1 MTVIKQLGDG
11 GQGSSFLVVSA
22 DVRYHKQLVYKIFKN
37 PVTAGDL
44 ELREIEYLQGVEH
57 PYMAKATS
65 LLIWSN
71 RTYGVVYDYLEG
83 VTLGEWCATHPDG
96 SVKALGL
103 RNIAIKLLSALQ
115 TLEAAGVVHRDVKP
129 ANIIIDPS
137 GNPHLIDFGMI
148 VRAKALTTYTRGT
161 PGYMSPQH
169 YDHLELPNW
178 RWDTY
183 SLALSI
189 LKCLIDVK
197 RDLRHEVYLNPV
209 ELEQLDEVSK
219 RLCSRMIKELEP
231 ESRDRHSSIGE
242 FIEAVRNVAEQQLVE
257 GEEVHLEWVTQLL
270 RHTLGGHG
278 VLAVD
283 SPFAR
288 KTKVSTRLEE
298 RLLPRI
304 LAGEFRV
311 VLLCGNP
318 GDGKTTFIKTN
329 LLDALASAGSTP
341 DYVDDERET
350 GWTVR
355 HKNRVFRAIYDGSES
370 VGSMTNDDRIREAL
384 RFAISEPGHTSVIA
398 INDGRLVSFMTRFSD
413 EFSFADDVIARLRG
427 AKPLQS
433 DIALV
438 DLKARAQVAPK
449 FEEGLAIRNLQEF
462 IDPSEWSECGKCVA
476 RLECPIRQNAV
487 TLGDPVVQQAISQLL
502 EISHLRRRKRVTFR
516 EVRSMMVRLIT
527 GGIDCNQVHAER
539 KEGLNPSRRPNRL
552 IHDLVFCGTVES
564 EPILKEIAQ
573 LDPSRLALVELVRA
587 AFANQ
592 DLQENDIEI
601 DFKRS
606 TLARQLALG
615 LLEERYPDADARQS
629 MPYRYLDEFR
639 KMLWK
644 PDEAS
649 RNRLLLGISKIVA
662 APGFEGSGL
671 AVRSV
676 RNRSEWTLL
685 QVVLEKNFGL
695 VRVVSDSEF
704 VETYP
709 DYVDLQFGSSG
720 ADGAFESV
728 RSLRVTVDVAEVILR
743 AADGQMFDDVVSD
756 GIVEE
761 IRAFALGTASGN
773 TREMLVTSPSGMMTR
788 AKLTNNRVELS
799 KV

>member
-1 MTVIKQLGDG
+1 
-11 GQGSSFLVVSA
+11 
-22 DVRYHKQLVYKIFKN
+22 
-37 PVTAGDL
+37 
-44 ELREIEYLQGVEH
+44 
-57 PYMAKATS
+57 
-65 LLIWSN
+65 
-71 RTYGVVYDYLEG
+71 
-83 VTLGEWCATHPDG
+83 
-96 SVKALGL
+96 
-103 RNIAIKLLSALQ
+103 
-115 TLEAAGVVHRDVKP
+115 
-129 ANIIIDPS
+129 
-137 GNPHLIDFGMI
+137 
-148 VRAKALTTYTRGT
+148 
-161 PGYMSPQH
+161 
-169 YDHLELPNW
+169 
-178 RWDTY
+178 
-183 SLALSI
+183 
-189 LKCLIDVK
+189 
-197 RDLRHEVYLNPV
+197 
-209 ELEQLDEVSK
+209 
-219 RLCSRMIKELEP
+219 
-231 ESRDRHSSIGE
+231 
-242 FIEAVRNVAEQQLVE
+242 
-257 GEEVHLEWVTQLL
+257 
-270 RHTLGGHG
+270 
-278 VLAVD
+278 
-283 SPFAR
+283 
-288 KTKVSTRLEE
+288 
-298 RLLPRI
+298 
-304 LAGEFRV
+304 
-311 VLLCGNP
+311 
-318 GDGKTTFIKTN
+318 
-329 LLDALASAGSTP
+329 
-341 DYVDDERET
+341 
-350 GWTVR
+350 
-355 HKNRVFRAIYDGSES
+355 
-370 VGSMTNDDRIREAL
+370 
-384 RFAISEPGHTSVIA
+384 
-398 INDGRLVSFMTRFSD
+398 MTRFSD

-462 IDPSEWSECGKCVA
+462 IDSSEWSECGKCVA

-516 EVRSMMVRLIT
+516 EVRSMMARLIT